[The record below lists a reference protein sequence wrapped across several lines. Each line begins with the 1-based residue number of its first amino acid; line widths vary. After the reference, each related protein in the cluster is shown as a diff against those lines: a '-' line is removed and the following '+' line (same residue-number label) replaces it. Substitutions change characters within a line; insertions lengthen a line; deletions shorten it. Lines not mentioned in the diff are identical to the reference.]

1 MYDNE
6 SYANTGI
13 QASGTTP
20 WGANTRFSPPG
31 SLHRIMQTRL
41 KKNMA
46 GMMAVGHPECKYVAT
61 VCPSFAVGMMNKIR
75 KALVIGG
82 PTFIHCLCPCPK
94 GWGFE
99 PYLACEIGVL
109 AVETGIWP
117 LYEIENSKLRF
128 YSKSK
133 SIVEGG
139 TRKRVGEYL
148 KIQDRFAH
156 FTEEDVNYFQSK
168 IGEMWQE
175 WLVPGIIPIAL
186 MEV

>member
-20 WGANTRFSPPG
+20 WGTNTRFSPPG